1 MEILKPYRRRIDAL
15 DDQIIDLMA
24 RRLEIIDEV
33 AQLKAERDIPAVL
46 EDRVNEVVERCA
58 ARAGSQGMDPEL
70 ARRIYTV
77 IVAWCC
83 EYEDDFIR
91 RTDDEPADRRHG

>member
-15 DDQIIDLMA
+15 DDQIIDLLA

-33 AQLKAERDIPAVL
+33 ARLKADREIPAVL
-46 EDRVNEVVERCA
+46 EDRVREVVERCA
-58 ARAGSQGMDPEL
+58 ARAESQGMSPEL

-83 EYEDDFIR
+83 EYEDDFIHGIDPDPAR
-91 RTDDEPADRRHG
+91 RRA